1 MAGGKDFKRQNSIIF
16 SIVGVLGIG
25 SLTMFGMG
33 ISGQKY
39 ARVEFCFKPDKGI
52 LKSKKSVTKFCNED
66 KRHVVPEVSWNAAQF
81 EPANPYY
88 QSETAFI
95 IPNKASRLKT
105 IPPTNPNYGWYLV
118 GALGCSV
125 LAAGTCQQRINIYKS
140 DFIGYLAKTKK
151 VLKEN
156 VLTTESDLKVYEHT
170 VAEKE
175 ITAKDSITRQ
185 YQSFRD
191 EEKSEGEKYTE
202 QLNSQL
208 NNELAMQQ
216 HQLSLAQLGKETA
229 ENVRDKAKAE
239 KETQKVLG
247 MKNSDLEPES
257 ATSTKLELD
266 EQYRWIYQLLKLP
279 FRVLSGEQGSGKS
292 TLERLMIR
300 LLKDDGYHVV
310 IINSETNPSVWG
322 GVQVLTNAEEMNIFF
337 ESFPATIQ
345 ERKQQAID
353 QGIDEDDY
361 LDYLKGK
368 SGLEGKVAIF
378 LMESNTYE
386 VHGVDPDHWANFLKQ
401 SLTNIRKWGFT
412 VCLTAHSDNQTA
424 VSSKLSGFSKLI
436 DTAPRVECIS
446 TTNKDGEAV
455 SSGKAWLKMKGVNDK
470 EPVEVSLYNYP
481 KSKKF

>member
-1 MAGGKDFKRQNSIIF
+1 MKKFLHKHGTVIALTLAGFFHLASHLGTQFERYQICFAPSEKSVPGCEKDIDLIVIKQLYDLSLYGEGNSSEFKREWIDII
-16 SIVGVLGIG
+16 
-25 SLTMFGMG
+25 
-33 ISGQKY
+33 
-39 ARVEFCFKPDKGI
+39 
-52 LKSKKSVTKFCNED
+52 KKSMIVKNI
-66 KRHVVPEVSWNAAQF
+66 
-81 EPANPYY
+81 PASNPD
-88 QSETAFI
+88 
-95 IPNKASRLKT
+95 IPKYSLLVLSL
-105 IPPTNPNYGWYLV
+105 ILYGRYNQ
-118 GALGCSV
+118 A
-125 LAAGTCQQRINIYKS
+125 
-140 DFIGYLAKTKK
+140 
-151 VLKEN
+151 
-156 VLTTESDLKVYEHT
+156 LKVSALQNNYSSNLEAFKTEVYENWIHGFNERK
-170 VAEKE
+170 VISRKQEFQAEKE
-175 ITAKDSITRQ
+175 IAEEINKLRGKGELIHLQEVLKRSETINDAKFDLTL
-185 YQSFRD
+185 
-191 EEKSEGEKYTE
+191 EEIAAKKSEFTKSKSENLRDATKA
-202 QLNSQL
+202 S
-208 NNELAMQQ
+208 
-216 HQLSLAQLGKETA
+216 KEM
-229 ENVRDKAKAE
+229 NKM
-239 KETQKVLG
+239 LG

-257 ATSTKLELD
+257 VTSTKLELD

-322 GVQVLTNAEEMNIFF
+322 GVQVLTNAEEMNLFF
-337 ESFPATIQ
+337 ENFPVTIQ

-386 VHGVDPDHWANFLKQ
+386 VHGVDPDYWANFLKQ

-424 VSSKLSGFSKLI
+424 ISSKLLGFSKNI
-436 DTAPRVECIS
+436 DAAPRVECIT
-446 TTNKDGEAV
+446 TTNNDGEAV
-455 SSGKAWLKMKGVNDK
+455 SSGKAWLKMKGVSDK